1 LDANLLKNT
10 QVEGYEIWNCNQI
23 LIFSVL
29 KLIISYFLIANKYK
43 FFYFLQLKQEAID
56 RGCAINEDFYKYKM
70 FNRIVLLSI
79 GLGFSPFLMDQIESG
94 L

>member
-1 LDANLLKNT
+1 M
-10 QVEGYEIWNCNQI
+10 
-23 LIFSVL
+23 
-29 KLIISYFLIANKYK
+29 IANKYK
-43 FFYFLQLKQEAID
+43 FFCFPPANAGGNWEEKKLKQEAID
-56 RGCAINEDFYKYKM
+56 RGGAINEDFYKYKM